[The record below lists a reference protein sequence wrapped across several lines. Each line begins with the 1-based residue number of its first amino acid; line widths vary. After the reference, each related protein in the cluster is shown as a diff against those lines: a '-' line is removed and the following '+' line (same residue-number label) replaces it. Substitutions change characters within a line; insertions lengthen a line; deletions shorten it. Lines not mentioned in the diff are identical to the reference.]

1 METDSNKKK
10 IIYIAPTWSTFVKED
25 ISLLSKKYYI
35 VPNIYNWSKKPLTP
49 VNIIKQFF
57 FILFHSF
64 KCKAIIISFGGY
76 WSFLPSL
83 IGKVRNIP
91 TFIILN
97 GTDCAAFPELNYG
110 NLRKPWL
117 KLILKKSYQWCSKL
131 LPVSQSLVYNENNYF
146 AEYPIHQGFQYH
158 LPSVKTNYQVIPNGL
173 KISKWEP
180 NKAIIRDQNSFITVL
195 SNGQFFLKGGDLI
208 LEMAKKFPSYTFH
221 FIGIND
227 LGKSKIPNN
236 VICHGRLT
244 SQKLKRKLQAATYY
258 FQLSN
263 YEGFGVALCEAMLC
277 QCIPIV
283 SNVNAL
289 PEIVGKS
296 GFILKRKNVKHLEK
310 LILSITKNTSNND
323 LGKIARDRI
332 IINYSQQKRAEAFY
346 KLVD

>member
-1 METDSNKKK
+1 
-10 IIYIAPTWSTFVKED
+10 
-25 ISLLSKKYYI
+25 
-35 VPNIYNWSKKPLTP
+35 
-49 VNIIKQFF
+49 
-57 FILFHSF
+57 
-64 KCKAIIISFGGY
+64 
-76 WSFLPSL
+76 
-83 IGKVRNIP
+83 
-91 TFIILN
+91 
-97 GTDCAAFPELNYG
+97 
-110 NLRKPWL
+110 
-117 KLILKKSYQWCSKL
+117 
-131 LPVSQSLVYNENNYF
+131 
-146 AEYPIHQGFQYH
+146 
-158 LPSVKTNYQVIPNGL
+158 
-173 KISKWEP
+173 
-180 NKAIIRDQNSFITVL
+180 
-195 SNGQFFLKGGDLI
+195 
-208 LEMAKKFPSYTFH
+208 MAKKFPSYTFH

-310 LILSITKNTSNND
+310 LILSITKNSSNND